1 VYCKYTSKTVPKLTK
16 YLVVLYNFFKDDK
29 MARQQKIGKLGE
41 DVAVQLLADAGYL
54 ILERNWR
61 FSKAEVD
68 IIAKDRST
76 LVFIE
81 VKSRSYT
88 YFGEPEESV
97 SAYKE
102 NLLVDAA
109 NRYMASVGHTWE
121 IRFDVISVIF
131 DKSLQAKITHF
142 KDAFFPGL

>member
-1 VYCKYTSKTVPKLTK
+1 MYIVIKNLI
-16 YLVVLYNFFKDDK
+16 

-41 DVAVQLLADAGYL
+41 DMAVLFLKEAGYH

-68 IIAKDRST
+68 IIAKDGNV
-76 LVFIE
+76 LVFVE

-88 YFGEPEESV
+88 YYGEPEESV
-97 SAYKE
+97 SAFKE
-102 NLLVDAA
+102 GLLIDAA
-109 NRYMASVGHTWE
+109 NRYMASIDHTWE

-131 DKSLQAKITHF
+131 DKALHPKITHF